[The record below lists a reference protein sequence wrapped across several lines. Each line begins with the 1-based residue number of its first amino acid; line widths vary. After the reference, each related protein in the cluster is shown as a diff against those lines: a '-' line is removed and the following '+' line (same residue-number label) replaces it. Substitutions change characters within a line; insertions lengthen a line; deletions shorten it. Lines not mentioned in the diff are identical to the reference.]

1 MLALTINLL
10 AFRFV
15 ATVLSRQQQTYMQLT
30 RLSKETLSR
39 EKKKGIL
46 YNNDL
51 RFRGSRLNSA
61 NSECVAQ
68 LQLNFRRHICTE

>member
-39 EKKKGIL
+39 EKKKEFCTTMTL
-46 YNNDL
+46 DL
-51 RFRGSRLNSA
+51 EEVDSIPQTQNA
-61 NSECVAQ
+61 
-68 LQLNFRRHICTE
+68 